1 MGVLD
6 HGNGC
11 RGRNICVIPEPLDAI
26 AYSLLCSQLVEVH
39 SFGPNAKSFMHQ
51 NYWIALECEPCAG
64 KQEGFNQVVSLPFKA
79 CGHVLP
85 SLKGWLVILEWL
97 QQQEVG
103 AWILLHEEWQPL
115 QKHLAQPLYNM
126 CKGFSSTVLH

>member
-1 MGVLD
+1 MNL
-6 HGNGC
+6 
-11 RGRNICVIPEPLDAI
+11 
-26 AYSLLCSQLVEVH
+26 
-39 SFGPNAKSFMHQ
+39 
-51 NYWIALECEPCAG
+51 ALG
-64 KQEGFNQVVSLPFKA
+64 SKEGFNQVVSLPFKA

-126 CKGFSSTVLH
+126 CKCFSSTVLH